1 MSTSLYWTPAPGDVP
16 PAEELPFE
24 LKKAIAQRLWGHDGS
39 LWGEKVELSRANAAI
54 IPYLEGLAD
63 AGVDG
68 AAELIR
74 AINTHDA
81 VLVWV
86 GE

>member
-1 MSTSLYWTPAPGDVP
+1 MSTSLYWTPAPRDVP
-16 PAEELPFE
+16 PAEGLPYE

-39 LWGEKVELSRANAAI
+39 VYGEKVELSRATAI

-74 AINTHDA
+74 AINTHDS
-81 VLVWV
+81 VLVWI